1 MPTTDR
7 DLCREAIRTV
17 LAQRAGG
24 LSDAGRVAKA
34 TADTWNRMAAQLV
47 PVLGTLGVEA
57 LFKRSVHLTSAA
69 FPWMMPPGEE
79 MDRSSLP
86 ARVMKRLAGC
96 EPDMAAQAGYSLLT
110 TFTELL
116 ATLIGHS
123 LTKRLLAPAWT
134 SPSPAAE
141 QETTPCTAT

>member
-24 LSDAGRVAKA
+24 LSDAGRIARA
-34 TADTWNRMAAQLV
+34 TSDTWSRMADQLV
-47 PVLGTLGVEA
+47 PVVGTLGVEA
-57 LFKRSVHLTSAA
+57 LFKRSVQLTSAA
-69 FPWMMPPGEE
+69 FPWMTPPGEE
-79 MDRSSLP
+79 ADGASLP
-86 ARVMKRLAGC
+86 ARVTTLLAGR
-96 EPDMAAQAGYSLLT
+96 EPDTAAQAGYSLLT

-134 SPSPAAE
+134 SPPSAAG
-141 QETTPCTAT
+141 QETTS